1 MQWHFKQV
9 PPNKRKDPS
18 LFVLT
23 QTIDTKDILLR
34 CVIGQ
39 REEKRDNFLLILE
52 KEET

>member
-9 PPNKRKDPS
+9 LPNKRKGPS

-23 QTIDTKDILLR
+23 QTIDAEDTLLR

-39 REEKRDNFLLILE
+39 GEEKRDNFLLVLE
-52 KEET
+52 KEEA